1 MLTQLILDN
10 QQIAN
15 LINIFSCVTTPSLFH
30 LNSDNKKMSAN
41 KSFSTETSER
51 YSRALFEV
59 AKEAGDLEK
68 IEDQIKSFKVFL
80 KNSLELKNFFSNPT
94 QSINNQNNVKNLLSE
109 KFGFSKN
116 LKNFFSLLIE
126 KRRIF
131 FVSKIIDSFLKLC
144 SRKRGEVKASLISS
158 KELSE
163 SELESISKDLS
174 SSMGSIIKFDYKI
187 DKELIGGLKL
197 QLGSF
202 MIDTSIKN
210 KLKKF
215 EQQMIEN

>member
-1 MLTQLILDN
+1 
-10 QQIAN
+10 
-15 LINIFSCVTTPSLFH
+15 
-30 LNSDNKKMSAN
+30 MSAN

-68 IEDQIKSFKVFL
+68 IETDIKSFKFL
-80 KNSLELKNFFSNPT
+80 LENSLELNNFLSNPS
-94 QSINNQNNVKNLLSE
+94 QSINSQNNVNNLLSE
-109 KFGFSKN
+109 KFSFSKN

-131 FVSKIIDSFLKLC
+131 FVSKIIESFLKLC

-174 SSMGSIIKFDYKI
+174 SSIESVIKFDYKI

-197 QLGSF
+197 QLGSI

>member
-1 MLTQLILDN
+1 M
-10 QQIAN
+10 
-15 LINIFSCVTTPSLFH
+15 
-30 LNSDNKKMSAN
+30 
-41 KSFSTETSER
+41 
-51 YSRALFEV
+51 
-59 AKEAGDLEK
+59 
-68 IEDQIKSFKVFL
+68 
-80 KNSLELKNFFSNPT
+80 
-94 QSINNQNNVKNLLSE
+94 QNNVINLISE
-109 KFGFSKN
+109 KLNFSKY

-131 FVSKIIDSFLKLC
+131 FVLKIIDSFLKLC
-144 SRKRGEVKASLISS
+144 SKKRGEIKASLISS

-163 SELESISKDLS
+163 NELEDIRKDLS
-174 SSMGSIIKFDYKI
+174 TSMGSFIKFDYKI

-215 EQQMIEN
+215 EQRMLEN